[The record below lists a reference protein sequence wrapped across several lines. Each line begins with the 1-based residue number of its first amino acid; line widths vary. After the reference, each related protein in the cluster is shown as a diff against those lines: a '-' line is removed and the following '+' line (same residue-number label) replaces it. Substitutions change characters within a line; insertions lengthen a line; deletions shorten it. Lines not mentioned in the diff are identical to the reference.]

1 MFKPLVIFL
10 PKKAQNQDDD
20 YDDDDDDDGNSDDGS
35 HIRVHKNYKLKTT
48 FEHEFH
54 NFAQYETI
62 NP

>member
-1 MFKPLVIFL
+1 MFKLLVIFL
-10 PKKAQNQDDD
+10 PKKVQNQDDD
-20 YDDDDDDDGNSDDGS
+20 YDDDDDGNNDDGS
-35 HIRVHKNYKLKTT
+35 HTHKNYKLKTT